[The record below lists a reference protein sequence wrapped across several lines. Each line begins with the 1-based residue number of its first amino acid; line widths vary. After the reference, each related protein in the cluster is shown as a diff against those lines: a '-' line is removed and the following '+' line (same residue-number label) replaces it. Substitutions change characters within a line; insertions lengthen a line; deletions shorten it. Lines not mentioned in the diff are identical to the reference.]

1 MKTTFGLL
9 AAGLLISSTATA
21 QNLLAYNSKQGGEY
35 QEFWLTE
42 PAVVM
47 EVNPTLIYVDLVSV
61 VAEDNHPNVELTWS
75 TMVETNN
82 DFFAVERSLDG
93 LHYEWIGSI
102 DAKENSSSLTEYS
115 YLDEAPYGQILYYRL
130 KQVGISGDYIYSSA
144 IAVERPYN
152 GTVHVQSKK
161 EHSKSSLL
169 LGLSK
174 DWKGAVKAG
183 IYNEKGNLMYTTILL
198 QESKNSEY
206 ELFVSELGL
215 PKGTYLLLLE
225 NEMMGAERKFNVQ

>member
-1 MKTTFGLL
+1 MKTTFGLIV
-9 AAGLLISSTATA
+9 AGLLFSQTTKA

-35 QEFWLTE
+35 QEYWLTE

-47 EVNPTLIYVDLVSV
+47 EVNPTLLYVDLVSI

-82 DFFAVERSLDG
+82 NFFAVERSTDG
-93 LHYEWIGSI
+93 VNFEWVGSI

-115 YLDEAPYGQILYYRL
+115 YLDESPYGQTLYYRL

-144 IAVERPYN
+144 ISVERTYN
-152 GTVHVQSKK
+152 GTVQVQSKK
-161 EHSKSSLL
+161 EHNKASLL

-183 IYNEKGNLMYTTILL
+183 IYNEKGKLVYTTILL
-198 QESKNSEY
+198 QEFKNSEY

-215 PKGTYLLLLE
+215 TKGTYVLLLE
-225 NEMMGAERKFNVQ
+225 NEIMGAERKFTIQ